1 MRADAAL
8 ATANE
13 ALDEHTAEP
22 RGRVRMPRSAQR
34 NRGTLSAHADPS
46 AASRRPVIPFTRPS
60 GPRPVP
66 GRGTERHAAR
76 PRRAR
81 NRRAANDDADGSLRS
96 AGPMLGRQPPRQ
108 RDRLWVELG
117 LDELILAS
125 VLGQ

>member
-1 MRADAAL
+1 MMRADAAV

-22 RGRVRMPRSAQR
+22 RGRVRMPRSAR
-34 NRGTLSAHADPS
+34 WNRGALSGCRPIG
-46 AASRRPVIPFTRPS
+46 ASQRPVISFTRPA

-117 LDELILAS
+117 LDELVLAS